1 MTPTEQTERPVC
13 GWCNE
18 SHPITDCPNRPRLS
32 AASVLAFVAAAMLRG
47 GRVRAWA

>member
-32 AASVLAFVAAAMLRG
+32 AASVLAFVAAAMLRPA
-47 GRVRAWA
+47 RAWA